1 MIDYIPSKAVKKYM
15 EFRNI
20 CLSDFE
26 KAGLIYNAE
35 PAGLINQ
42 AGIACNLESKH
53 DSLKEIMEH
62 TKDKVLQQQIAE
74 RLEEDRLILA
84 AFTSNPNGAIYKV
97 QTYDET
103 GDNEEEQYFTTF
115 EMADQCA
122 REYMQKTEPLWHR
135 YEIAKFA
142 LYEKGEKPTIDEEMG
157 WWNEGI
163 LGHAVFN
170 IQGKM
175 IYLESN
181 EHENRYDSYNCR
193 NRFENHYIPFRNPFR
208 AGDIVKNL
216 STGQYGVV
224 AVGDEDYE
232 KHNQFG
238 VDYDYSDAKILVE
251 YLYDDGGVCHD
262 HPYPWELEYT
272 HMQFEPDVVSPNI
285 IEAMLCSVSELLKG
299 GGYIEIMQDYSCEMA
314 EMKTG
319 EIEKAKGEM
328 KSRDTSFI
336 QSGKYDEMLRRH
348 FSTLGN

>member
-15 EFRNI
+15 EFANI
-20 CLSDFE
+20 QLSDFE

-62 TKDKVLQQQIAE
+62 TQDKALQQQIAE
-74 RLEEDRLILA
+74 RLEEDKLILA

-97 QTYDET
+97 QTYDEN
-103 GDNEEEQYFTTF
+103 GDEEEEQYFAAF

-122 REYMQKTEPLWHR
+122 REYMQKTEPFWHK
-135 YEIAKFA
+135 YDITKLT
-142 LYEKGEKPTIDEEMG
+142 LYEKGEKPTIDEEIG
-157 WWNEGI
+157 LWNEGN
-163 LGHAVFN
+163 LGYAAFN
-170 IQGKM
+170 LQGEM
-175 IYLESN
+175 IYLYSN
-181 EHENRYDSYNCR
+181 EHENRYDEYDCR

-208 AGDIVKNL
+208 VGDIVKNL

-224 AVGDEDYE
+224 GIGDENHE
-232 KHNQFG
+232 KHDQFG
-238 VDYDYSDAKILVE
+238 VDYSDAAILVE
-251 YLYDDGGVCHD
+251 YLYDDGSVGHD

-299 GGYIEIMQDYSCEMA
+299 GGYIEIMQGHSRKMA
-314 EMKTG
+314 KMEA
-319 EIEKAKGEM
+319 EEVDKAKEEM
-328 KSRDTSFI
+328 ESRDTKFI
-336 QSGKYDEMLRRH
+336 QSGKYDEMLHRH
-348 FSTLGN
+348 FLALGN